1 MERRGANA
9 TEGVPGNLME
19 YLESL
24 MRGKKSATLE
34 GTLQYLEYAHADR
47 VLILPSAWKSAR
59 ESDKAGF
66 SPVEGVADL
75 AFLLVREYVD
85 ARRSGAAYRPQDIFG
100 YKNYAHDEG
109 KPLTAS
115 GTRARTFAYDGKDV
129 LMLEHLKVGVGWNLG
144 TTFRAHFAY
153 DADLGKVV
161 IGHFG
166 KHLNR

>member
-1 MERRGANA
+1 M
-9 TEGVPGNLME
+9 
-19 YLESL
+19 
-24 MRGKKSATLE
+24 
-34 GTLQYLEYAHADR
+34 
-47 VLILPSAWKSAR
+47 
-59 ESDKAGF
+59 
-66 SPVEGVADL
+66 
-75 AFLLVREYVD
+75 D

-115 GTRARTFAYDGKDV
+115 GTRARTFAYDGKEV
-129 LMLEHLKVGVGWNLG
+129 VMLEHLKVGAGWNLG